1 MSPSLYSSGASE
13 ARLAADVYWGL
24 VPVDAEHLM
33 VKANVMEEVEK
44 EFQAQ
49 VRLAWNFSYT
59 QTADVDTLQ

>member
-1 MSPSLYSSGASE
+1 
-13 ARLAADVYWGL
+13 L

-49 VRLAWNFSYT
+49 VRLA
-59 QTADVDTLQ
+59 

>member
-1 MSPSLYSSGASE
+1 M
-13 ARLAADVYWGL
+13 AADAYRGL
-24 VPVDAEHLM
+24 IPVDAEHLM

-49 VRLAWNFSYT
+49 VRLAWNFSCT